1 MWVNAS
7 GVKTA
12 ATATQAVV
20 ENPDRMEAYDAATQD
35 ALDPYIG
42 MREAFIAYRAAAVR
56 K

>member
-1 MWVNAS
+1 VPVS

-12 ATATQAVV
+12 TTATQAVV
-20 ENPDRMEAYDAATQD
+20 ENPDRLDVYDAATKD

-42 MREAFIAYRAAAVR
+42 MREAYLEYRAAAVR